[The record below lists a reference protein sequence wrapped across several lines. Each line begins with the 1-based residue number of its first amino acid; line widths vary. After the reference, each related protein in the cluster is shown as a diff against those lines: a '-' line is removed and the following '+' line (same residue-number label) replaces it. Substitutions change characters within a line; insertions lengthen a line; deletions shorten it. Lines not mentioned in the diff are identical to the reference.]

1 MSRKIKESCSRND
14 TTLDDIKAVINGMFD
29 EVSEKL
35 DSIEKKFD
43 NTTKE
48 IYLKLENIEKDTE
61 VSRIKTSK
69 NSNET
74 KGLNFQI
81 SDQNKQI
88 SKQSETKSE
97 LESEIEELKNR
108 SLRKTLI
115 FKKIKHQAN
124 KGTKKVLIDK
134 ISKVLTEASK
144 VEIATNIERAHQV
157 RSSETTGK
165 RCNNTP
171 PYLAAKI
178 ANWEFS
184 ERIKSA
190 FIVENQNG
198 NCRVFVSQM
207 YSKSLILRQNQ
218 TLKHQ
223 YELKG
228 DPSIQGYVRYP
239 ATKYRVEKECR
250 SFALSLI
257 PLGALRIF

>member
-1 MSRKIKESCSRND
+1 M
-14 TTLDDIKAVINGMFD
+14 
-29 EVSEKL
+29 
-35 DSIEKKFD
+35 
-43 NTTKE
+43 
-48 IYLKLENIEKDTE
+48 
-61 VSRIKTSK
+61 KTSK

-88 SKQSETKSE
+88 SKESGEKESWRATKGE

-115 FKKIKHQAN
+115 FKNIKHQAN
-124 KGTKKVLIDK
+124 KNSWCDTKKVLIDE

-157 RSSETTGK
+157 QSSETTGK
-165 RCNNTP
+165 RSNNTP

-178 ANWEFS
+178 ANWKFS

-198 NCRVFVSQM
+198 NSRVFVSQM

-218 TLKHQ
+218 TLKDQ

-228 DPSIQGYVRYP
+228 DILPQSIG
-239 ATKYRVEKECR
+239 
-250 SFALSLI
+250 
-257 PLGALRIF
+257 

>member
-1 MSRKIKESCSRND
+1 M
-14 TTLDDIKAVINGMFD
+14 
-29 EVSEKL
+29 
-35 DSIEKKFD
+35 
-43 NTTKE
+43 
-48 IYLKLENIEKDTE
+48 
-61 VSRIKTSK
+61 KTSK

-88 SKQSETKSE
+88 SKQSETKGE

-115 FKKIKHQAN
+115 FKNIKHQAN
-124 KGTKKVLIDK
+124 KNSWCDTKKVLIDE

-157 RSSETTGK
+157 QSSETTGK
-165 RCNNTP
+165 RSNNTP

-190 FIVENQNG
+190 FIAENQNG
-198 NCRVFVSQM
+198 NSRVFVSQM

-218 TLKHQ
+218 TLKDQ

-228 DPSIQGYVRYP
+228 DILPQSIG
-239 ATKYRVEKECR
+239 
-250 SFALSLI
+250 
-257 PLGALRIF
+257 

>member
-48 IYLKLENIEKDTE
+48 IYLKLENIEEDTE

-165 RCNNTP
+165 RYNNTP

-190 FIVENQNG
+190 FIVESQNG
-198 NCRVFVSQM
+198 NSRAFVSQM

>member
-1 MSRKIKESCSRND
+1 M
-14 TTLDDIKAVINGMFD
+14 
-29 EVSEKL
+29 
-35 DSIEKKFD
+35 
-43 NTTKE
+43 
-48 IYLKLENIEKDTE
+48 
-61 VSRIKTSK
+61 
-69 NSNET
+69 
-74 KGLNFQI
+74 
-81 SDQNKQI
+81 
-88 SKQSETKSE
+88 
-97 LESEIEELKNR
+97 
-108 SLRKTLI
+108 
-115 FKKIKHQAN
+115 
-124 KGTKKVLIDK
+124 
-134 ISKVLTEASK
+134 
-144 VEIATNIERAHQV
+144 EIATNIERAHQV
-157 RSSETTGK
+157 QSSETTGK
-165 RCNNTP
+165 QSNNTP

-190 FIVENQNG
+190 FIVESQNG
-198 NCRVFVSQM
+198 NSRAFVSQM